1 MEEKCIEQLEQTG
14 NYKIIRRYVRPD
26 FYNESGG
33 QEILKGI
40 FLDSETTGLNAQKDK
55 VIEIAIVPFEF
66 DRNGNIYRILPEY
79 DALNDPGIPIPDDIT
94 RLTGI
99 TDKMVAGQSIDLNRV
114 AEILKDTRL
123 VIAHNAGFDRP
134 FMENLFDGFKNISW
148 ACSIRDVDWK
158 EEGFESNKLEYLAYK
173 FGFFYEGHRATI
185 DCLAGIHLLSQT
197 LPVSGISAME
207 KLLQSARTPTYR
219 LLASNAPFSKKD
231 DLRKRGYRWNND
243 QKVWYKNISA
253 KRLDDEQGWLKQ
265 NVYGGRLPKLP
276 KTKITAM
283 LRYSARI

>member
-114 AEILKDTRL
+114 AEMLKDTRL